1 MSFVSSYGLLLHRV
15 YTMTHVS
22 SLERNERKCF
32 VNFTGKNATYAREEK
47 FLIINR
53 RIEFV
58 KFHFFVENE
67 K

>member
-22 SLERNERKCF
+22 SLERKCF
-32 VNFTGKNATYAREEK
+32 VNFTGKNATYALEEK